1 MFTFHLIHFGNVQ
14 MHGCGCGCVV
24 CWMLDVK
31 CLLLPGTHCSICTF
45 FIAKNQVCGTSRN
58 GFFYVSTRT
67 IYFTCISKTLDS
79 IEVNCKLPPS

>member
-1 MFTFHLIHFGNVQ
+1 MCKCMGVGVGVL
-14 MHGCGCGCVV
+14 CVG
-24 CWMLDVK
+24 CWMSSVYYYLVHTVV
-31 CLLLPGTHCSICTF
+31 PVPF